1 VIGAEKNNLGIRPLA
16 GLGSYAD
23 VSGAGYGVD
32 RTVKLLR
39 RYLYV
44 EGETMR
50 CLAAHLN
57 GVPEWEVKC
66 VASGCGA

>member
-1 VIGAEKNNLGIRPLA
+1 MIGTERDNLGIRPLA
-16 GLGSYAD
+16 GLGFFAEASR
-23 VSGAGYGVD
+23 AGYGVD

-57 GVPEWEVKC
+57 GVPE
-66 VASGCGA
+66 